1 MNENDRLAERFEEHR
16 NRLTAVAMRMLG
28 SRGEAEDAVQE
39 TWLRLS
45 RSDPDAIEN
54 LGAWLTTVVSRV
66 CLNVLQARR
75 ARPEVLLR
83 ADMPEPVADTEGG
96 SDPEYEAM
104 LADTVGLALLIVLD
118 TLTPAERVALVLHDM
133 FAVPFDEIAPIV
145 RRGEPATRQ
154 LASRARRRLRYPG
167 TTPDTERFEQAQ
179 VVDAYL
185 AAARGGD
192 FEALLAVL
200 DPDVVMRADSAAV
213 ALGAS
218 AERRGRLEVGRF
230 SRVARGALPALLD
243 GAAAAVWMPDGQLSV
258 AFRFAVA
265 NGKVT
270 SIDLIGD
277 PDRLAELDL
286 ETPFD

>member
-45 RSDPDAIEN
+45 RSDPEAIEN

-75 ARPEVLLR
+75 ARPEVLLG

-96 SDPEYEAM
+96 FDPEY
-104 LADTVGLALLIVLD
+104 
-118 TLTPAERVALVLHDM
+118 
-133 FAVPFDEIAPIV
+133 
-145 RRGEPATRQ
+145 
-154 LASRARRRLRYPG
+154 
-167 TTPDTERFEQAQ
+167 
-179 VVDAYL
+179 
-185 AAARGGD
+185 
-192 FEALLAVL
+192 EALLAVL
-200 DPDVVMRADSAAV
+200 DPDVVMRADP
-213 ALGAS
+213 G
-218 AERRGRLEVGRF
+218 
-230 SRVARGALPALLD
+230 
-243 GAAAAVWMPDGQLSV
+243 AAVWMPGGEVSV

-265 NGKVT
+265 DGKVT